1 MGVMNLCSRYFIH
14 LVQHQLPVCGVSC
27 SNRNSRIVQLI
38 MQCRTGHVS
47 QMVYPP
53 TGWMAKDREMS
64 THAHVPSE
72 HGTIYL
78 TIMQHL

>member
-53 TGWMAKDREMS
+53 TG
-64 THAHVPSE
+64 
-72 HGTIYL
+72 
-78 TIMQHL
+78 